1 MNVTTTE
8 IEGVLVIEPDVYS
21 DHRGSFSETYV
32 DKVFGK
38 QIGGMEFVQDN
49 ESRSRRGVIRG
60 LHYQKEPHAQ
70 TKLVRAVCG
79 RILDVAVDMRRSSP
93 TFGRWVAVELSD
105 ENHRQLLIPKGFAHG
120 FSVLSETAVVAYKCD
135 SYYAPNHEAGVAW
148 NDATLAVDWRIAPGE
163 VIVSDKDDLL
173 PPFAEAYCFD

>member
-1 MNVTTTE
+1 MNVIKTE
-8 IEGVLVIEPDVYS
+8 IDGVLVIEPNVYA
-21 DHRGSFSETYV
+21 DHRGSFCETFV
-32 DKVFGK
+32 SKDFGK

-49 ESRSRRGVIRG
+49 ESRSRHGVIRG

-70 TKLVRAVCG
+70 TKLVRAVWG

-93 TFGRWVAVELSD
+93 TFGKWVAVELSD

-135 SYYAPNHEAGVAW
+135 AYYAPKHEAGVVW
-148 NDATLAVDWRIAPGE
+148 NDPTLAVDWQVAPDD

-173 PPFAEAYCFD
+173 PELSAAYCFD